1 MKYKILLL
9 LILATLAHSRS
20 LKRSKTRQGDH
31 ILNFEKYLVIDLT
44 KFDTF
49 YVFCTEDD
57 FAAYNQLFQRVPE
70 MDSKWTK
77 EDKIDL
83 ANLKICIYDLKT
95 QQKKTFQIFELCAMP
110 EYTEEGTW
118 LIKTIGRSYSVQS
131 RFNIV
136 FLDLVSEFIGLEY
149 YIAAL
154 LHFKFRNNKN
164 NKNNNDQLYTGL
176 RGVYKLFLY
185 IDVIHNYFIT
195 ILDNDESDKKAFI
208 LLEDMIEKSKLD
220 LDSARKIN
228 VKAIVEYKNFETLR
242 EIFNKKLNIEAL
254 LFTIDFKKQQPLG
267 NLKDIWEL
275 AAEISSLSQVNPAL
289 FEYLKSS
296 HYFSELNLFIFSSFF
311 KDSFTTME
319 DLKFLIT
326 FTKIN
331 NTVKQLSLLKYMKN
345 YQKVKNLLSNKDCN
359 GLTVDEILTAF
370 EKTKEKDKNS
380 TSEDKTNQGIL
391 LCIGSVPEVNL
402 KNAALLKR
410 KFKT

>member
-1 MKYKILLL
+1 
-9 LILATLAHSRS
+9 
-20 LKRSKTRQGDH
+20 
-31 ILNFEKYLVIDLT
+31 
-44 KFDTF
+44 
-49 YVFCTEDD
+49 
-57 FAAYNQLFQRVPE
+57 
-70 MDSKWTK
+70 
-77 EDKIDL
+77 
-83 ANLKICIYDLKT
+83 
-95 QQKKTFQIFELCAMP
+95 
-110 EYTEEGTW
+110 
-118 LIKTIGRSYSVQS
+118 VQS

-289 FEYLKSS
+289 FEFLKSS
-296 HYFSELNLFIFSSFF
+296 QYFNDVNFFFFF
-311 KDSFTTME
+311 KNRSTTME

-331 NTVKQLSLLKYMKN
+331 NTGKQLSLLKYMKN